1 MRIGNLAEASGLS
14 RDTLRFY
21 EERGLIRSERSSNG
35 YRLYRDETL
44 QLLGYIRTAQKLG
57 FSLNEIGASL
67 PALWDAPEPDQAI
80 AALLRDKVAIID
92 QKIAELVQLKQDLL
106 ERAGAACPLANN
118 LQIPERD
125 YGGIARDVQR

>member
-106 ERAGAACPLANN
+106 ERAGAACPLTND

-125 YGGIARDVQR
+125 CGGIARDMQH